1 MNNCGCKGIIKS
13 FSDYFSFRLL
23 LFIMGLYLNLN
34 KEWKKCECC
43 YVFIE
48 ELVV

>member
-13 FSDYFSFRLL
+13 LSDHFSLRLL
-23 LFIMGLYLNLN
+23 LSTMGLYLNLN

-43 YVFIE
+43 HVLTE